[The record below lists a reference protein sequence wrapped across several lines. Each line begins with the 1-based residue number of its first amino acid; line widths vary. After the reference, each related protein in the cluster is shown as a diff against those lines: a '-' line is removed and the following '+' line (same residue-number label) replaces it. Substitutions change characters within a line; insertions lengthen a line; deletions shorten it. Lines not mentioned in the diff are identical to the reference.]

1 MTQHKDKVQQRK
13 IEMDKEKLN
22 ETIVNYE
29 YQRGADVHYR
39 KITYASGRVV
49 TTDLKDKE

>member
-1 MTQHKDKVQQRK
+1 MTQHKDKVKQRK
-13 IEMDKEKLN
+13 MEIEQEKRNKE
-22 ETIVNYE
+22 VVSYE
-29 YQRGADVHYR
+29 FQNGAAKHFR

>member
-22 ETIVNYE
+22 ETVVNYE
-29 YQRGADVHYR
+29 YQRGDDLHFR
-39 KITYASGRVV
+39 KVTYASGRVV

>member
-1 MTQHKDKVQQRK
+1 MTQHKDKVKQRK

-22 ETIVNYE
+22 ETVVNYE
-29 YQRGADVHYR
+29 YQRGADVQYR

>member
-1 MTQHKDKVQQRK
+1 MTQHKDKVKQRK

-22 ETIVNYE
+22 QTIVNYE
-29 YQRGADVHYR
+29 YQKGADQHFR

-49 TTDLKDKE
+49 TTDLKDKK